1 VLQSRVTPS
10 GSIEERGVKKED
22 GRNFKN
28 YAGMVSITPVGWK
41 DEKCVVPGLRSPES

>member
-1 VLQSRVTPS
+1 VLQTWVIPFD
-10 GSIEERGVKKED
+10 SIEERGVKRED

-41 DEKCVVPGLRSPES
+41 DEKCGVPGLRPPES